1 MLMMR
6 LFMAFETYSFE
17 PFDMKKKK
25 PKKSFD
31 MKIRLKFSIKI
42 IHLNSKL

>member
-17 PFDMKKKK
+17 PFDMKKKNL
-25 PKKSFD
+25 KKVLIWKLGLSFL
-31 MKIRLKFSIKI
+31 LKLYI
-42 IHLNSKL
+42 